1 MAYQQTP
8 TRANIEFLKS
18 SKGCGGRVIRLA
30 GASSP
35 QLIPQQLQ
43 GRMDPVGLALGK
55 APRAQSSCSTVHL
68 HALSRQVQEWLPPPV
83 QATWAQFMGQVQH
96 LADIHP

>member
-1 MAYQQTP
+1 MQARPLQNDRRRLTSAVDLTLPCFGSLCSMAYQQTP

-30 GASSP
+30 GASDP

-43 GRMDPVGLALGK
+43 GRMDPVSLALEK
-55 APRAQSSCSTVHL
+55 AAS
-68 HALSRQVQEWLPPPV
+68 
-83 QATWAQFMGQVQH
+83 
-96 LADIHP
+96 